1 MREGGG
7 LPFACLR
14 DDDDAPSHPAARCF
28 AAVDS
33 DSEQEE
39 RSVREVRVIF
49 LYSSIW
55 LGQLTQAPRLPR
67 VVVVDSVSCLALRDS
82 SVKIAQRLVVSRVY

>member
-14 DDDDAPSHPAARCF
+14 DDDNDNDDAPSHPAARCF
-28 AAVDS
+28 AVDS

-49 LYSSIW
+49 FIFFN
-55 LGQLTQAPRLPR
+55 
-67 VVVVDSVSCLALRDS
+67 LAWAIDPGPETATR
-82 SVKIAQRLVVSRVY
+82 RRR

>member
-1 MREGGG
+1 M
-7 LPFACLR
+7 PFACLR
-14 DDDDAPSHPAARCF
+14 DDDNDAPSQPAARCF
-28 AAVDS
+28 AVDS

>member
-14 DDDDAPSHPAARCF
+14 DDDNDAPSQPAARCF
-28 AAVDS
+28 AVDS

-49 LYSSIW
+49 FYILQFG
-55 LGQLTQAPRLPR
+55 LGN
-67 VVVVDSVSCLALRDS
+67 
-82 SVKIAQRLVVSRVY
+82 